1 MIKQFEKWLSE
12 KESFLRQKG
21 FAITIS
27 HSPTNIDKFSICVD
41 IDSDDYIGRIVMW
54 NTGECQIEIVNVETE
69 ETILDNYMV
78 VSASSEFNKVLSPFF
93 EKMNLDSLIAEK
105 RENLYEFKFG
115 HLTLRLAN
123 DFYHIKESQNKSSK
137 EYFLYFKEPK
147 DMLFFL
153 SKNKLL
159 QLDSHYTSE
168 ELLNDAL
175 KSCAGKVIVC

>member
-1 MIKQFEKWLSE
+1 
-12 KESFLRQKG
+12 
-21 FAITIS
+21 
-27 HSPTNIDKFSICVD
+27 
-41 IDSDDYIGRIVMW
+41 
-54 NTGECQIEIVNVETE
+54 
-69 ETILDNYMV
+69 MV

-93 EKMNLDSLIAEK
+93 EKTLIADQQDK
-105 RENLYEFKFG
+105 SYEFKFG